1 MTMIRTLL
9 IDDEAPNHRELSR
22 LLQENCPQ
30 IQILGH
36 AYNAAEARTLYLEQ
50 APDLLFLDIEM
61 PGGNGFQFLESIQP
75 VRAEVIFVTA
85 YDKYAIQAIKFAALD
100 YLLKPVNPEEL
111 KAAVNRAQQKILTR
125 WSNLQLQALL
135 ENLRNPQ
142 QQPKIALPSL
152 DRVDFVEPDQIIRCQ
167 ADNTYTH
174 VFLSDGSK
182 ILISKTL
189 REFSQLLADY
199 GFLRTHQSHLV
210 NRKYVR
216 SLLKQDGDVLLLT
229 DGSMVPVSLRQK
241 GEVLAGLK

>member
-1 MTMIRTLL
+1 MIRTLL

-30 IQILGH
+30 IQILGQ

-50 APDLLFLDIEM
+50 GPDLLFLDIEM
-61 PGGNGFQFLESIQP
+61 PGGNGFQFLASIQP

-111 KAAVNRAQQKILTR
+111 KAAVNRAQQKILAR
-125 WSNLQLQALL
+125 WGNLQLQALL

-152 DRVDFVEPDQIIRCQ
+152 DRVDFVEPDQILRCQ

-189 REFSQLLADY
+189 REFSQLLGDY

-229 DGSMVPVSLRQK
+229 DGSTVPVSLRQK

>member
-1 MTMIRTLL
+1 MIRTLL

-30 IQILGH
+30 IQILGQ

-50 APDLLFLDIEM
+50 GPDLLFLDIEM

-111 KAAVNRAQQKILTR
+111 KAAVNRAQQKILAR
-125 WSNLQLQALL
+125 WGNLQLQALL

-189 REFSQLLADY
+189 REFSQLLGDY

-229 DGSMVPVSLRQK
+229 DGSTVPVSLRQK

>member
-1 MTMIRTLL
+1 MIRALL
-9 IDDEAPNHRELSR
+9 IDDEAHNHRELKR

-30 IQILGH
+30 IQVLGH
-36 AYNAAEARTLYLEQ
+36 AYNAVEARTLYLEQ
-50 APDLLFLDIEM
+50 NPDLLFLDIEM

-85 YDKYAIQAIKFAALD
+85 YDQYAIQAIKFAALD
-100 YLLKPVNPEEL
+100 YLLKPVNPADL
-111 KAAVNRAQQKILTR
+111 IAAVNRAQQKILAR
-125 WSNLQLQALL
+125 WGNLQLHSLL

-142 QQPKIALPSL
+142 LQPKIALTSL

-174 VFLSDGSK
+174 VYLSDGNK
-182 ILISKTL
+182 MLISKTL
-189 REFSQLLADY
+189 RDFSQLLAEY

-229 DGSMVPVSLRQK
+229 DGSMVPVSQRQK
-241 GEVLAGLK
+241 AEVLEGLR